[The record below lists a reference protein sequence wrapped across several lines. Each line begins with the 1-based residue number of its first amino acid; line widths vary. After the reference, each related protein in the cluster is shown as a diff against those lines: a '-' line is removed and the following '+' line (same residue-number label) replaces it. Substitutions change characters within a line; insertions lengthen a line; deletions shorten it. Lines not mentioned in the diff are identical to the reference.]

1 LSNSKKPR
9 KDFLKLPTY
18 PGGKQAFNTYIQENL
33 KYPEEALKRNIEG
46 DVIITYEVT
55 DNGEVLN
62 PAIKHGIG
70 YGCDEEALRLI
81 SELKFGKTSNRGL
94 RVRSRFT
101 TRIPFR
107 IKRKPVQQTTIS
119 YHIPEKKEEPGKRAP
134 APKPKSG
141 NTFTWQVNMN
151 KQTE

>member
-1 LSNSKKPR
+1 MSNPKKQR

-18 PGGKQAFNTYIQENL
+18 PGGKKAFNTFIQENL
-33 KYPEEALKRNIEG
+33 KYPEEALKHNIEG
-46 DVIITYEVT
+46 DVLVTYEVT

-62 PAIKHGIG
+62 ASLKHGIG

-81 SELKFGKTSNRGL
+81 SELKFGKTTNRGM

-107 IKRKPVQQTTIS
+107 IKKKPVKQTTIA
-119 YHIPEKKEEPGKRAP
+119 YHQPEKKAATQQP
-134 APKPKSG
+134 ATVPKPKSG
-141 NTFTWQVNMN
+141 NTITWQININ
-151 KQTE
+151 KGTE